1 MTQTTLN
8 TTAFIEAEQ
17 YSKFILEN
25 LDDFMLP
32 EGMWRDV
39 SDFGAGT
46 TLNIKTIG
54 DVTLQ
59 EIDEEISPTFN
70 PIDTGNVT
78 LSISDFIADA
88 WAITDKLREDGAQTD
103 QLMGAR
109 ALASTRAFAEHH
121 ETRFLNVA
129 STIQT
134 LADVNLVNG
143 RPHRWVAGGAGATNR
158 LMTISDFIAAR
169 LAFDK
174 AKIPQA
180 GRITIVDPAVA
191 ASLESITNLVN
202 VSNNPMFEG
211 IITTGMALNHKFV
224 RNIMGWDVWTSNFL
238 PVKTATEALDA
249 STYQLA
255 NDVAEVGDVANIF
268 MSMADDNVKP
278 IMHAWRRQPRTTGD
292 RNFHKDQDEFK
303 VTSRFGFGGQRTDSI
318 IVIYTDPT
326 SY

>member
-1 MTQTTLN
+1 MTQTTAN
-8 TTAFIEAEQ
+8 TTAFIEAQQ

-39 SDFGAGT
+39 SDFGNGT
-46 TLNIKTIG
+46 TLNIKTVG

-59 EIDEEISPTFN
+59 EIDEEIAPTFN

-78 LSISDFIADA
+78 LSITDFIADA

-103 QLMGAR
+103 QLMGSR

-121 ETRFLNVA
+121 ETRFLSVA

-134 LADVNLVNG
+134 LANVNLVNG

-158 LMTISDFIAAR
+158 LMTIQDFIAAR

-174 AKIPQA
+174 AKIPQN
-180 GRITIVDPAVA
+180 GRMAIVDPAVA
-191 ASLESITNLVN
+191 ATLENLTNLVN

-211 IITTGMALNHKFV
+211 IITTGMAVNHKFV
-224 RNIMGWDVWTSNFL
+224 RNIMGFDVWTSNFL
-238 PVKTATEALDA
+238 PVKTATEALNA
-249 STYQLA
+249 SSYQLA
-255 NDVAEVGDVANIF
+255 NDTAEIGDVANIF

-292 RNFHKDQDEFK
+292 RNFSLDQDEFK
-303 VTSRFGFGGQRTDSI
+303 VTSRFGFGGQRADSL
-318 IVIYTDPT
+318 IVIYTDPA